1 MAYVLGST
9 SPETTAQTSYTD
21 NMTSINVRWRP
32 VKESKRWKNAHRAEL
47 MHRIR
52 RQRVHFLLWLI
63 VFLIEE
69 REVEIVVYPPKRY
82 VPSSLKHSF
91 YWRSLFVEASR

>member
-1 MAYVLGST
+1 
-9 SPETTAQTSYTD
+9 
-21 NMTSINVRWRP
+21 MTSINVRWRP
-32 VKESKRWKNAHRAEL
+32 VKESERWKNAHRAEL

-69 REVEIVVYPPKRY
+69 REIVVAGIVYPPKRF
-82 VPSSLKHSF
+82 VPFSLKHF
-91 YWRSLFVEASR
+91 LYWRSLFVEASR